1 MKFEPKKDIKRII
14 IVCLAAVIM
23 ALNIKIFRATGGIN
37 SYRAGSNKGFN
48 PCFLHGM
55 GELFFSM

>member
-23 ALNIKIFRATGGIN
+23 ALNINLSCGQADYIRAEQQGL
-37 SYRAGSNKGFN
+37 
-48 PCFLHGM
+48 PCFCSGW
-55 GELFFSM
+55 GNCFFM